1 MFLYIF
7 IQNKVKK
14 LTKAYE
20 ITILIVEDHT
30 LTRFGLRTALESM
43 NQVKLILESED
54 GERAVEI
61 AKEVKPDIVLMDLGL
76 PGINGISAT
85 KLIKDFDSSIK
96 VIILTS
102 HNNEDEVFAS
112 LGAGANAY
120 CLKDIEPDR
129 LIYVIESVYD
139 GAAWLDPAIA
149 AIVLKSMNNS
159 SSSCETNGNHFDT
172 HENKIQLTYR
182 ELEVLKLIVDGY
194 SNAEIAEKLFV
205 SIHTAKAH
213 VCNIL
218 QKLSVDD
225 RTQAAIKALKDGLV

>member
-1 MFLYIF
+1 VNK
-7 IQNKVKK
+7 QN
-14 LTKAYE
+14 E
-20 ITILIVEDHT
+20 ISILIVEDHT
-30 LTRFGLRTALESM
+30 LTRFGLKTAFESL
-43 NQVKLILESED
+43 NQVKLISEAED
-54 GERAVEI
+54 GESGIEI
-61 AKEVKPDIVLMDLGL
+61 AKNLRPDIVLMDLGL
-76 PGINGISAT
+76 PGINGIQAT
-85 KLIKDFDSSIK
+85 KIIKEFDNGIK

-102 HNNEDEVFAS
+102 HNNEDEVWAA

-129 LIYVIESVYD
+129 LVHVIESVYD
-139 GAAWLDPAIA
+139 GAAWLDPSIA
-149 AIVLKSMNNS
+149 DTVLKRLS
-159 SSSCETNGNHFDT
+159 SNKSKSLQSQDIQEDR
-172 HENKIQLTYR
+172 EEEKIQLTDR
-182 ELEVLKLIVDGY
+182 EMEVLKLIVDGF

>member
-1 MFLYIF
+1 V
-7 IQNKVKK
+7 NKQS
-14 LTKAYE
+14 E
-20 ITILIVEDHT
+20 ISILIVEDHT
-30 LTRFGLRTALESM
+30 LTRFGLKTAFESL
-43 NQVKLILESED
+43 NQVKLISEAED
-54 GERAVEI
+54 GETGVEI
-61 AKEVKPDIVLMDLGL
+61 AKKLRPDIVLMDLGL
-76 PGINGISAT
+76 PGINGIQAT
-85 KLIKDFDSSIK
+85 KIIKEFDNGIK

-102 HNNEDEVFAS
+102 HNNEDEVWAA

-129 LIYVIESVYD
+129 LIHVIESVYD
-139 GAAWLDPAIA
+139 GAAWLDPSIA
-149 AIVLKSMNNS
+149 ETVLKRISGDKIKS
-159 SSSCETNGNHFDT
+159 LQAQDIQEE
-172 HENKIQLTYR
+172 HEEEKIQLTDR
-182 ELEVLKLIVDGY
+182 EMEVLKLIVDGF